1 MCAHVCSGG
10 CTFDEKYA
18 NVLAAGGAAMALVNE
33 EIGLFALPSTG
44 RFDPP
49 KTPAGDTALT
59 AGVGTAYAAMVSRE
73 AGVWLRKLLADYVD
87 VGQLTV
93 APVAYDVTVRQRWE
107 EIEKYLDHAVR

>member
-59 AGVGTAYAAMVSRE
+59 AGVMEHNANSDRF
-73 AGVWLRKLLADYVD
+73 
-87 VGQLTV
+87 
-93 APVAYDVTVRQRWE
+93 QRWADM
-107 EIEKYLDHAVR
+107 ILSAAD